1 MSFLKPKKNR
11 LLKLNGMPDELK
23 RGEKRAIRIRK
34 NQYNAFIVLLA
45 QYACNNDL
53 KQVFLAC
60 SRQRSRVCNGNNS

>member
-1 MSFLKPKKNR
+1 
-11 LLKLNGMPDELK
+11 MPDELK
-23 RGEKRAIRIRK
+23 RGENALSESRK

-60 SRQRSRVCNGNNS
+60 SKRSKYVMEITVDEALQRGMSCA